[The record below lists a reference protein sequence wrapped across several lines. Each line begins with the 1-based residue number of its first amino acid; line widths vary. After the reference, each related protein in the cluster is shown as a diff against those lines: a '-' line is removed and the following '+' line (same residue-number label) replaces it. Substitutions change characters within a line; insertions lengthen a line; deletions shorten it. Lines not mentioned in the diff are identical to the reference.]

1 MDCALEIKKFMNEKN
16 INIASFV
23 RDLKKANPDDL
34 FAKKL
39 TQQKLYLS
47 FAKKRPLRLEELVL
61 IIVQLKKQYPE
72 VSADMF
78 ININSI
84 KNN

>member
-1 MDCALEIKKFMNEKN
+1 MNCALEIKKFMSDKN

-23 RDLKKANPDDL
+23 RELKRDNPDDK

-47 FAKKRPLRLEELVL
+47 FSEKRPLRLEELVL
-61 IIVQLKKQYPE
+61 IIIQLKKQYPE
-72 VSADMF
+72 VTADMF
-78 ININSI
+78 INIKNI
-84 KNN
+84 KNK